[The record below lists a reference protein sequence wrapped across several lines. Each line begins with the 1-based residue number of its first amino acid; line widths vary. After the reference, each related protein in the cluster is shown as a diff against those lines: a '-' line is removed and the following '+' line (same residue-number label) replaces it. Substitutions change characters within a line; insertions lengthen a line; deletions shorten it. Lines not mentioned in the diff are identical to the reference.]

1 VSGGTGQ
8 LAALAL
14 AWTVYFT
21 LHSALASLAAK
32 RFVAA
37 RRPDLMPGYRL
48 AYNILALA
56 LLLPLLAGTLA
67 WPGPMLWEWRGPWQW
82 LANGLAGLAA
92 LGFLWTLRDYD
103 GKEFIGLRQWRAGER
118 RVEDQEAF
126 HLSPLHHFVRHPWYA
141 LGLVLLWT
149 RDMDAARLMAA
160 ALATAYVLVGL
171 RLEERRLVTFHGAA
185 YRLYQARVPALLPSP
200 RRWLRPADAA
210 ALRREARKD

>member
-1 VSGGTGQ
+1 MTTGTGE
-8 LAALAL
+8 LARLAL
-14 AWTVYFT
+14 AWTAYFV

-37 RRPDLMPGYRL
+37 RRPGLMPGYRL
-48 AYNILALA
+48 AYNGLALA

-67 WPGPMLWEWRGPWQW
+67 RPGPMLWEWRGPWQW

-126 HLSPLHHFVRHPWYA
+126 HLSPLHRFVRHPWYA

-149 RDMDAARLMAA
+149 RDMDAARLVVA
-160 ALATAYVLVGL
+160 ALATGYVLIGL
-171 RLEERRLVTFHGAA
+171 RLEERRLVRFHGAV
-185 YRLYQARVPALLPSP
+185 YRRYQAQVPALLPNP
-200 RRWLRPADAA
+200 WRWLHAADTR
-210 ALRREARKD
+210 ALRPEARGD